1 MTPKSRAPATGYITT
16 AAQGGNPRMTEG
28 WALIEAA
35 RRMAESIT
43 MEGDEFE
50 RKEAMKKAARLNWR
64 LWTIFQSEMTVDEN
78 DVPFEIRINM
88 LTLCKFIDKHMVQ
101 VLAGPT
107 PELLVTMIDINRN
120 IAAGLMELQRRLVT
134 RLARNPRKDAGDRF
148 RPHLTLCRFRAA
160 TRIPPLATPLDMPS
174 FPVATIALVRSTLLG
189 PGGAHHETVR
199 AVSLSRLSP

>member
-1 MTPKSRAPATGYITT
+1 MTPKSRAKATGYTST
-16 AAQGGNPRMTEG
+16 AAQGGNPRITEG

-43 MEGDEFE
+43 MKGDENE

-88 LTLCKFIDKHMVQ
+88 LTLCKFIDKHMVG

-107 PELLVTMIDINRN
+107 PELLATMIDINRN
-120 IAAGLMELQRRLVT
+120 IAAGLMELPDDDVLETEETNAANNRPDEPEDAPVT
-134 RLARNPRKDAGDRF
+134 IDQEA
-148 RPHLTLCRFRAA
+148 
-160 TRIPPLATPLDMPS
+160 
-174 FPVATIALVRSTLLG
+174 
-189 PGGAHHETVR
+189 
-199 AVSLSRLSP
+199 

>member
-1 MTPKSRAPATGYITT
+1 MMPKSRAQATGYITT

-120 IAAGLMELQRRLVT
+120 IAAGLMELPDDDDQET
-134 RLARNPRKDAGDRF
+134 EETK
-148 RPHLTLCRFRAA
+148 AA
-160 TRIPPLATPLDMPS
+160 SNQTDEPEDV
-174 FPVATIALVRSTLLG
+174 PVSIDQEA
-189 PGGAHHETVR
+189 
-199 AVSLSRLSP
+199 

>member
-1 MTPKSRAPATGYITT
+1 MTPKSRAKATGYTST
-16 AAQGGNPRMTEG
+16 AALGGNPRITEG

-43 MEGDEFE
+43 MEGDENE

-88 LTLCKFIDKHMVQ
+88 LTLCKFIDKHMVG

-107 PELLVTMIDINRN
+107 PELLATMIDINRN
-120 IAAGLMELQRRLVT
+120 IAAGLMELPDDDVLETEETNAANNPPDEPEDSPVT
-134 RLARNPRKDAGDRF
+134 IDQEA
-148 RPHLTLCRFRAA
+148 
-160 TRIPPLATPLDMPS
+160 
-174 FPVATIALVRSTLLG
+174 
-189 PGGAHHETVR
+189 
-199 AVSLSRLSP
+199 